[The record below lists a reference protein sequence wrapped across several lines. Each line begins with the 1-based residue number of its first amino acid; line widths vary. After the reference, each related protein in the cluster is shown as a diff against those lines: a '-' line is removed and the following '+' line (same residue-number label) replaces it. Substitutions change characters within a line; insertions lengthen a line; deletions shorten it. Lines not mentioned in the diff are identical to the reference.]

1 VRIRS
6 ERASAMAYM
15 AYKLITSEFVVST
28 ILAIVLAIGL
38 SFGAV
43 YLTNNYLFPVGP
55 AQAGIVDP

>member
-1 VRIRS
+1 
-6 ERASAMAYM
+6 MAYM

-55 AQAGIVDP
+55 AQAGIVGP

>member
-1 VRIRS
+1 
-6 ERASAMAYM
+6 M

-43 YLTNNYLFPVGP
+43 YLTNKYLFPVGP
-55 AQAGIVDP
+55 AQAGIVGP